1 MSRLK
6 LLIMVIAV
14 TFSITACQQED
25 LDKAQSLFGEIAGD
39 DISAGDDV
47 APIAEEKFE
56 EQSSPV
62 EVTEN
67 DAHNNAHQ
75 SLKTGLIPAIKKMVD
90 HLDAVDGFLEDESS
104 SESDVTNSNPTMK
117 AQGEAIHSLSKT
129 LSKITSRSTDD
140 NNSTDTS
147 IDEDLTE
154 IVDDF
159 FLDLLTFHRKDG
171 NVIVYTVSSQVCED
185 ETDNSIDL
193 GCVKLIN
200 KIRVIQKLNSTN
212 SGLIALKYEEF
223 KPIAVGYSP
232 DEWFIQTNLAEVK
245 GVVDAITNAASIPE
259 DEQLSLPST
268 FKGVIRVTLKNIDS
282 NSMSAAL
289 GVLEPVR
296 VIEPGEVD
304 VKVGKGRLVKIS
316 VDETAQTFNAKVSS
330 GALEAMFIETDD
342 DTNLETKMAFAISSI
357 TGELVIDGTA
367 DTISVN
373 GLQLGTGGFVAK
385 ANGQEMMRVTASEV
399 NAMVTLG
406 DEVEETNDTIEVTT
420 ALDVKLVHNLVIGV
434 NDDEFAT
441 GFDSNSLHV
450 TAPAA
455 TEVEITEI
463 EIPEEGTSNIDTH
476 EVMKVIAGGPVN
488 LVVTG
493 EDAANINLELDT
505 CYDMDVDG
513 PPEVVTCP

>member
-1 MSRLK
+1 
-6 LLIMVIAV
+6 MVIAI
-14 TFSITACQQED
+14 TFTITACQQED

-39 DISAGDDV
+39 DISAGNDV
-47 APIAEEKFE
+47 VPVDEEKFE

-62 EVTEN
+62 DISQN

-75 SLKTGLIPAIKKMVD
+75 SLKTGLIPAIKKMLD

-104 SESDVTNSNPTMK
+104 VTDSNPATK
-117 AQGEAIHSLSKT
+117 AQRDAIHSLSKA
-129 LSKITSRSTDD
+129 LFKISKRTSHD
-140 NNSTDTS
+140 NNLSDTS

-154 IVDDF
+154 FVDDF
-159 FLDLLTFHRKDG
+159 FLDFLTLQRKDG
-171 NVIVYTVSSQVCED
+171 NVIVYAVSDQVCED
-185 ETDNSIDL
+185 EIDNSVDL

-200 KIRVIQKLNSTN
+200 KIRVIQRLNSAN
-212 SGLIALKYEEF
+212 SGLIALKYEDF

-245 GVVDAITNAASIPE
+245 GVVNAITRAASIPE

-268 FKGVIRVTLKNIDS
+268 FKGVIRITLKDIDA
-282 NSMSAAL
+282 NSMNAAF
-289 GVLEPVR
+289 GVLEPIR
-296 VIEPGEVD
+296 ILEPGEVD
-304 VKVGKGRLVKIS
+304 VKVGKGRLVNIS
-316 VDETAQTFNAKVSS
+316 VDEAVQTFTAKISS
-330 GALEAMFIETDD
+330 SALEAMFIETDD
-342 DTNLETKMAFAISSI
+342 DTNIETKMAFAISSI

-373 GLQLGTGGFVAK
+373 GFKLGEGGFVAK
-385 ANGQEMMRVTASEV
+385 ANGQELMRLTSSEV

-406 DEVEETNDTIEVTT
+406 DDIEETNDTIKVTT
-420 ALDVKLVHNLVIGV
+420 ALDIKVVYNLVQGV
-434 NDDEFAT
+434 NEDEFET
-441 GFDSNSLHV
+441 GSLSNSLHV

-455 TEVEITEI
+455 TEVELSEI
-463 EIPEEGTSNIDTH
+463 EIIEEGTSNIDTH
-476 EVMKVIAGGPVN
+476 EVLKVIAGGPIN
-488 LVVTG
+488 LIVTG